1 MTTDQSAGSARSRF
15 ALTHVWPQI
24 APQDADDLLA
34 FWKQHGAIPGE
45 AEARARLPQVIL
57 LARDDAGAIAGVCT
71 TFPMT
76 PPQLGQP
83 MYFWRAFIAP
93 QWRSTRLI
101 GTLLSKSCD
110 TLASHAREND
120 FPCIGILLELENERF
135 GSVGRKAE
143 WVHPR
148 FTYIGKS
155 PRGLDVRAHYFRGA
169 KLK

>member
-1 MTTDQSAGSARSRF
+1 MSTDTPSGGHSRF
-15 ALTHVWPQI
+15 TLTHVWPNI
-24 APQDADDLLA
+24 SESDASDLLA
-34 FWKQHGAIPGE
+34 FWKQHNAIPNE
-45 AEARARLPQVIL
+45 EQARARLAQVVL
-57 LARDDAGAIAGVCT
+57 LARDAEGAIAGVCT
-71 TFPMT
+71 AYSMT

-101 GTLLSKSCD
+101 GTLLSGSCD
-110 TLASHAREND
+110 LLGEHSREHD

-135 GSVGRKAE
+135 GKAGRKAE

-148 FTYIGKS
+148 FCYIGKS